1 MTAFFCTILA
11 NILLL
16 IWPPVYNGIV
26 TFGKWIVGMGPFGAL
41 LYGFFNRLLI
51 PTGLHHALNNVFWFG
66 VPAAALAMYHTAK
79 TNQKKQVYAWFL
91 ASSVSAFFV
100 GVTEPIEFAFM
111 FVAPV
116 LFVIHAV
123 LTGLSLFIA
132 AMFHWTA
139 GFSFS
144 AGLIDYVLSLVNP
157 ISNQPWMLLLQGVVF
172 FIIYYVIFR
181 VVIQVFNLS
190 TIGRGDNELID
201 PTSNDTSEME
211 VLQNKTTTSKYY
223 QNAKRIL
230 DGLGGKENII
240 SLNHCATRLRL
251 ELKDNSII
259 DEQKIK
265 NAGAIGITQNGHHYT
280 QVIIGTHVQQVAN
293 EMDHQMN

>member
-1 MTAFFCTILA
+1 MS
-11 NILLL
+11 
-16 IWPPVYNGIV
+16 Y
-26 TFGKWIVGMGPFGAL
+26 K
-41 LYGFFNRLLI
+41 Y
-51 PTGLHHALNNVFWFG
+51 
-66 VPAAALAMYHTAK
+66 
-79 TNQKKQVYAWFL
+79 
-91 ASSVSAFFV
+91 
-100 GVTEPIEFAFM
+100 
-111 FVAPV
+111 
-116 LFVIHAV
+116 
-123 LTGLSLFIA
+123 
-132 AMFHWTA
+132 
-139 GFSFS
+139 
-144 AGLIDYVLSLVNP
+144 
-157 ISNQPWMLLLQGVVF
+157 
-172 FIIYYVIFR
+172 
-181 VVIQVFNLS
+181 LS